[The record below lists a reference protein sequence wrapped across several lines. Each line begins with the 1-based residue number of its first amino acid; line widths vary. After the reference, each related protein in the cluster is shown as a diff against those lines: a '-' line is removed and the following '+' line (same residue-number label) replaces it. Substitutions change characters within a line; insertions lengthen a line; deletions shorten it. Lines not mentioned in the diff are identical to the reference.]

1 MSRQVFRSIE
11 IIMHLHKESIAHGKV
26 RNMTFEEE
34 RIEKME
40 KALMDI
46 NKESRVLYG
55 IKEKIIAMMDAANDM
70 NSVRSMIAAI
80 NALAVSALIDLK
92 AVDRIAEEVDAGL
105 TMPEAEEGEQGNGKG
120 DEVRIGDTVAII
132 KERKDK
138 R

>member
-1 MSRQVFRSIE
+1 
-11 IIMHLHKESIAHGKV
+11 
-26 RNMTFEEE
+26 MTFEEE

-70 NSVRSMIAAI
+70 NSVRSMMVSI
-80 NALAVSALIDLK
+80 NALAVSSLVDLK
-92 AVDRIAEEVDAGL
+92 ALDRIVEAINTGL
-105 TMPEAEEGEQGNGKG
+105 TMPEAEEGVARGLSS
-120 DEVRIGDTVAII
+120 DEVRLGDTKVII
-132 KERKDK
+132 KERKDE

>member
-1 MSRQVFRSIE
+1 
-11 IIMHLHKESIAHGKV
+11 
-26 RNMTFEEE
+26 MTFEEE

-46 NKESRVLYG
+46 NKESRVVYG

-80 NALAVSALIDLK
+80 NALAVSSLVDLK
-92 AVDRIAEEVDAGL
+92 AVDRIVEAINTGL

-120 DEVRIGDTVAII
+120 DD
-132 KERKDK
+132 
-138 R
+138 

>member
-1 MSRQVFRSIE
+1 
-11 IIMHLHKESIAHGKV
+11 MHLHKESIAHGKV

-80 NALAVSALIDLK
+80 NALAVSALVDLK
-92 AVDRIAEEVDAGL
+92 AVDRIAAAVDAGL
-105 TMPEAEEGEQGNGKG
+105 TMPEAEEGEQGSGKG
-120 DEVRIGDTVAII
+120 DEVRIGDTKVII
-132 KERKDK
+132 KERKDE